1 MKFPDVCFLP
11 GLLCVLSAAAVA
23 QNVPAAAPVD
33 NAFIQRVF
41 SITCT
46 LLPGVPPIVA
56 DFDGDGTDDI
66 AIPAKCTN
74 PMMDQAENRFKV
86 VDPYNEFFGY
96 GDPKITNGF
105 ASEDPEFRGR
115 SLLIF
120 HGAGSE
126 AWRSA
131 TPKAKFVIINLPFK
145 QLRARKMM
153 VKKKA
158 VTAIYAE
165 EASADEMTSSVF
177 WDGRKY
183 KYQPLG
189 SNLE

>member
-1 MKFPDVCFLP
+1 MQSRNVPL
-11 GLLCVLSAAAVA
+11 LLCLFYALALAGFA
-23 QNVPAAAPVD
+23 QTPAAAPVD
-33 NAFIQRVF
+33 NAFVQKEF

-46 LLPGVPPIVA
+46 VLPGAPPIVA
-56 DFDGDGTDDI
+56 DFDGDGIDDI

-74 PMMDQAENRFKV
+74 PMMDQAENSFKV
-86 VDPYNEFFGY
+86 VDPYNDFFGY

-105 ASEDPEFRGR
+105 ASEDPDFRGR
-115 SLLIF
+115 SLLII
-120 HGAGSE
+120 HGAGPE
-126 AWRSA
+126 AWRSEK
-131 TPKAKFVIINLPFK
+131 PKAKFVIINLPFK
-145 QLRARKMM
+145 QLRARKMF

-165 EASADEMTSSVF
+165 EASADDMTSSVF

-183 KYQPLG
+183 RYEPLG

>member
-1 MKFPDVCFLP
+1 MQSRNVPQ
-11 GLLCVLSAAAVA
+11 LLCLFCALAMAGLA
-23 QNVPAAAPVD
+23 QNAPAPAPVD
-33 NAFIQRVF
+33 NAFVQKLF

-46 LLPGVPPIVA
+46 VLPAAPPIVA
-56 DFDGDGTDDI
+56 DFDGDGIEDI

-74 PMMDQAENRFKV
+74 PMMDQAENSFKV
-86 VDPYNEFFGY
+86 VDPYNDFFGY

-115 SLLIF
+115 SLLII
-120 HGAGSE
+120 HGAGPQ
-126 AWRSA
+126 AWRA
-131 TPKAKFVIINLPFK
+131 EKPKAKFVIINLPFK
-145 QLRARKMM
+145 QLRARKMF

-165 EASADEMTSSVF
+165 EATADEMTSTVF

-183 KYQPLG
+183 KYEPLG